1 MTGHGVRTRKMGEIA
16 QGVPPQGAKTYFAF
30 LLSMQRGLSATYPAP
45 ISTIF
50 EVTDVNRF
58 EHAYTGQKT
67 FQLLRRGFS
76 RSPKTAQN
84 TVL

>member
-58 EHAYTGQKT
+58 PHTYISEKFSNFCAWG
-67 FQLLRRGFS
+67 FQVS
-76 RSPKTAQN
+76 KTA
-84 TVL
+84 